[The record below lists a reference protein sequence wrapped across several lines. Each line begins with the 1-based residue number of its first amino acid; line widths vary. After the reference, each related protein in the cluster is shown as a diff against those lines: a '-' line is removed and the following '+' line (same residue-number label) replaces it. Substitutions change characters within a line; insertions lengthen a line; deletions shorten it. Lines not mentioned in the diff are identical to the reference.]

1 MFDAADMVIVTR
13 IYMSL
18 LLALLYL
25 KPWQG
30 GKYGRHS
37 DDEITGGLQDSQ
49 SRETVK
55 YGLESRGT
63 RNPD

>member
-1 MFDAADMVIVTR
+1 MFGVADMVIITR
-13 IYMSL
+13 VSMSI

-25 KPWQG
+25 KLWQG
-30 GKYGRHS
+30 CKYGRHC
-37 DDEITGGLQDSQ
+37 DDETTGGLQDSQ

-63 RNPD
+63 RNPE

>member
-1 MFDAADMVIVTR
+1 MVIVTR
-13 IYMSL
+13 VSMSL
-18 LLALLYL
+18 LLSLLFL

-37 DDEITGGLQDSQ
+37 DHETRGGLQDTQ

-63 RNPD
+63 RNPE

>member
-1 MFDAADMVIVTR
+1 MFGAADMVIVTR
-13 IYMSL
+13 VSMSL

-25 KPWQG
+25 KLWQD
-30 GKYGRHS
+30 GKCGRRS
-37 DDEITGGLQDSQ
+37 DDETTGGLQDSQ

-63 RNPD
+63 RNPE